1 MNHLAWIKPDV
12 QDTELKNQ
20 QSLPLRI
27 NKVTVNQNPVED
39 VKITANTA
47 TNLLLS
53 EKFYQSLLQP
63 ILEQPI
69 QNAHNTIEQLKI
81 IQNKIYQTGLFEHV
95 EFKVD
100 IDKLGQPSP
109 VSGSPNGL
117 LPTPLPV
124 STTINL
130 FPKVLNEYFLTTSLS
145 TANLNN
151 NEIVLN
157 SIKYNTLGKA
167 EKLLYTLGL
176 KYDLDSN
183 SFKSSLAKAQ
193 FLFPLPKNPS
203 INGVFALNY
212 INSDRLFNDDKHF
225 NFSLGLLKHWKSC
238 ELFGGLAFTRRS
250 VGDASKT
257 SLVGSYIKDKRFFVG
272 MLPVQGSYIEVNN
285 DLVFAQTRNGNIE
298 NNNANYNKFNMK
310 LDLYKS
316 WMNNALTSSLET
328 SFGAIASTAAAGNTL
343 IVEKEDQLDFPNL
356 KGFQYQ
362 TKSIKDLGALNC
374 KAALSCKLPFQ
385 NKLSPLRFQ
394 MFTSFNQMFNPA
406 ASSSANNRNS
416 VGTMCGGLLQKD
428 RLYSSYGCSLI
439 YKTELADLDLSYS
452 IPVSNNN
459 SSIAAPGFS
468 VGCALSFY

>member
-1 MNHLAWIKPDV
+1 MSELAWVKPDV
-12 QDTELKNQ
+12 QNTELRDQ

-27 NKVTVNQNPVED
+27 NKVTVNQNPVDD
-39 VKITANTA
+39 VRVTTNTA
-47 TNLLLS
+47 TNFLLS

-69 QNAHNTIEQLKI
+69 QNAHNTIEQLKT
-81 IQNKIYQTGLFEHV
+81 IQHKIYQTGLFEHV

-100 IDKLGQPSP
+100 VEKMGQSSSI
-109 VSGSPNGL
+109 SGPPNGL

-130 FPKVLNEYFLTTSLS
+130 FPKVLNENFLTTALS

-176 KYDLDSN
+176 KYDLESN

-203 INGVFALNY
+203 VNGVFALNY
-212 INSDRLFNDDKHF
+212 VNSDRLFNDDKHF
-225 NFSLGLLKHWKSC
+225 NFSLGLLKNWKSC

-250 VGDASKT
+250 VGDKSKT
-257 SLVGSYIKDKRFFVG
+257 SLIGSYIKDKRSFVG

-285 DLVFAQTRNGNIE
+285 DLVFAQARNGTIE
-298 NNNANYNKFNMK
+298 NDNANYNNFNMK

-316 WMNNALTSSLET
+316 WFQNALTSSLET
-328 SFGAIASTAAAGNTL
+328 SFGAIASTAAAGNSL
-343 IVEKEDQLDFPNL
+343 IVDKEDQLDFPNL

-362 TKSIKDLGALNC
+362 SKSIKDLGALNC

-406 ASSSANNRNS
+406 ASSVNNKNS
-416 VGTMCGGLLQKD
+416 MGTTSSGLLQNDK
-428 RLYSSYGCSLI
+428 LYSSYGWSLI
-439 YKTELADLDLSYS
+439 YKTEMADLDLSYT
-452 IPVSNNN
+452 IPVSNSG

-468 VGCALSFY
+468 IGCALSFY